1 MDVDRHH
8 VADVPPVARSVHG
21 HDRVVEHLV
30 RIRILATPS
39 DMIILTSLGQGT
51 LTMPVSVAPAGPGRG
66 VREGWTRIPFTENSA
81 PVRYSTCSAAGV
93 Q

>member
-8 VADVPPVARSVHG
+8 VADVPPVASSVHG

-30 RIRILATPS
+30 RLRVLATHS
-39 DMIILTSLGQGT
+39 DMIIPTSLGQGT